1 MGDRLVFISY
11 SHSDKGVAEKIAHE
25 LINRGINVW
34 WDQWDLQP
42 GDSLISK
49 IFEFGLAKAS
59 HFLIL
64 LSPASVRSSWVK
76 EELSIATIRRIEE
89 VVRVIPVLVDGT
101 EIPTPLRSLLWVD
114 LRTDFDRGVDRIVNS
129 ILEISSKPSIRPEPP
144 IALIETVGNLSKAA
158 TAIGSIIIN
167 DSSDVG
173 VAQTAF
179 RGNDLSGRLS
189 LPAEAVNDAVEEL
202 EQAGLVRVIRT
213 LGTSPYNFFQVEPTY
228 VLYREFRDTLTYDPD
243 SDVRQVAALVAAQ
256 NQVDGPTVAK
266 MTGLD
271 VDRIN
276 LAVSYLDDYGLA
288 KVRKFL
294 GTSPYAFGAILATG
308 ETRRFVDQ
316 SG

>member
-1 MGDRLVFISY
+1 MDDKLVFISY
-11 SHSDKGVAEKIAHE
+11 SHADKDIAKTIANE
-25 LINRGINVW
+25 LVNRGINVW

-64 LSPASVRSSWVK
+64 LSPSSVRSSWVK

-89 VVRVIPVLVDGT
+89 VVRVIPVLVDGA

-114 LRTDFDRGVDRIVNS
+114 LRSDFNQGVDRIANS
-129 ILEISSKPSIRPEPP
+129 ILEISSKPSVRPQTPL
-144 IALIETVGNLSKAA
+144 ALIKPVGNLSKAA
-158 TAIGSIIIN
+158 TAIGLILITA
-167 DSSDVG
+167 SSEVG
-173 VAQTAF
+173 VEQTAV
-179 RGNDLSGRLS
+179 RGNDLRERLS
-189 LPAEAVNDAVEEL
+189 LAVEAVNDAVDEL

-213 LGTSPYNFFQVEPTY
+213 LGTSPYTFFQVEPTY
-228 VLYREFRDTLTYDPD
+228 VLYREFRDSLTYDPD

-256 NQVDGPTVAK
+256 DQVDGPAVATL
-266 MTGLD
+266 TGLD

-288 KVRKFL
+288 KILKFL
-294 GTSPYAFGAILATG
+294 GTSPFTFGAILATG
-308 ETRRFVDQ
+308 QTRRFVAQ
-316 SG
+316 FG